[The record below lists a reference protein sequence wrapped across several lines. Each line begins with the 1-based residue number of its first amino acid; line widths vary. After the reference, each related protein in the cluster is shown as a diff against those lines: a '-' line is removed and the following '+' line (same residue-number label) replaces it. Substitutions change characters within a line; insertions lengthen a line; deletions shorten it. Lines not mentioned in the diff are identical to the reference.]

1 MTTRTETAAQ
11 AYARNLRVA
20 HELAGR
26 IADLLSEMELE
37 LGNDLPAHL
46 HWGHVGDIGETVN
59 GLRAVSDR
67 LFAESEYAPED

>member
-1 MTTRTETAAQ
+1 MTTETAAQ
-11 AYARNLRVA
+11 AYKRTLQTAR
-20 HELAGR
+20 ELADR

-46 HWGHVGDIGETVN
+46 HWGHVGDIGETVK

-67 LFAESEYAPED
+67 LFAEGEHAPENQ